1 MIDLVY
7 FRMHFY
13 YNLSQNVFRK
23 YNVLVK
29 IFIFVTKPLKVS
41 KYCDFFLDTK
51 DIGSNFVERINEWFS
66 AKDIRF
72 MKKIVQL
79 STLHIWI
86 NSHIFQNITI
96 FMK

>member
-13 YNLSQNVFRK
+13 CNLSQNVCPK
-23 YNVLVK
+23 YRCFCK
-29 IFIFVTKPLKVS
+29 IIYICNNTLKVS
-41 KYCDFFLDTK
+41 KYCEFFLNK
-51 DIGSNFVERINEWFS
+51 NDIGSNFVECIKEWFS
-66 AKDIRF
+66 AEDIRI
-72 MKKIVQL
+72 MEKMVQL